1 MSNFSMISNQGAG
14 FAAPQGFAAD
24 LLGFANRW
32 QTSSDAGRASG
43 LDLMNDMYAGN
54 QAQMDLNNQGTANLL
69 EQAQMTTGLMGQG
82 NQQFQQQVT
91 ALVNTC
97 AANGWST
104 PECRA
109 FAQANNI
116 QIPQQQ
122 ALTGSTFTGAD
133 YSMNSPAYSGLG
145 LR

>member
-1 MSNFSMISNQGAG
+1 MNFSPIAAG
-14 FAAPQGFAAD
+14 FRDFAAPQGTAAD
-24 LLGFANRW
+24 MGSFFNDWNTKSFAFDDAFQRKQANAYNASRNQEAIEDAGLKRLLG
-32 QTSSDAGRASG
+32 QTEDTTA
-43 LDLMNDMYAGN
+43 LMR
-54 QAQMDLNNQGTANLL
+54 
-69 EQAQMTTGLMGQG
+69 QG

-91 ALVNTC
+91 AFVNTC

-104 PECRA
+104 PECRD
-109 FAQANNI
+109 FARANNI

>member
-32 QTSSDAGRASG
+32 QTASDAGRASG
-43 LDLMNDMYAGN
+43 LDLMRDVYAGN
-54 QAQMDLNNQGTANLL
+54 QAQMDLNNQGTMNLL
-69 EQAQMTTGLMGQG
+69 GQTEATTALMQQG

-91 ALVNTC
+91 AFVNTC

-104 PECRA
+104 PECRE
-109 FAQANNI
+109 FARANNI